1 MEKAPTNSIFASK
14 LHHVGIVVKDLKKA
28 IAYYESIG
36 FGPFAAREGKQTVT
50 ISFKGE
56 LNGKPAEWKT
66 TISNGKMGEVE
77 LELLEPTEGPQ
88 ALRESLD
95 ATGEGMHHIG
105 FLTDD
110 VDVEIAKARKKG
122 MKVWTAA
129 KRADGKTAFC
139 YLAPTDVGKLAIEL
153 RLTHP

>member
-1 MEKAPTNSIFASK
+1 MEKIEVNSIFGSK

-36 FGPFAAREGKQTVT
+36 FGPFKVRDGVQTVT
-50 ISFKGE
+50 IPFKGE

-95 ATGEGMHHIG
+95 ATGEGLHHIG

-110 VDVEIAKARKKG
+110 VDAEIAKAKKKG
-122 MKVWTAA
+122 MKVWTAS
-129 KRADGKTAFC
+129 KRGDKTAFC
-139 YLAPTDVGKLAIEL
+139 YFAPTDVGKLAIEL
-153 RLTHP
+153 RLTNP